1 MEWGNFITVIIAIY
15 LAWYG
20 FNFLFDLFVAG
31 RPKIAA
37 TAGIHYKVS
46 DLMAEEEKAQLVHKA
61 DYEEK
66 PVEVHQTEPPVPSSS
81 VATNASAA
89 DNAGQNSEILATPA
103 VAEPAP
109 PAEAED
115 WASVI
120 DQEEPAADRIEI
132 PVQGQAVS
140 VTAYLQSL
148 RDQARLEAQ
157 SISF

>member
-1 MEWGNFITVIIAIY
+1 MEWGNFITVMIAIY

-31 RPKIAA
+31 KPPVAA
-37 TAGIHYKVS
+37 ASGIHYRVS

-66 PVEVHQTEPPVPSSS
+66 AVDVHQTEPPVPPPP
-81 VATNASAA
+81 AA
-89 DNAGQNSEILATPA
+89 A
-103 VAEPAP
+103 AEPAP
-109 PAEAED
+109 QAEADD

-120 DQEEPAADRIEI
+120 DQEEPAADRIAI

-148 RDQARLEAQ
+148 RDQAKLEAQ